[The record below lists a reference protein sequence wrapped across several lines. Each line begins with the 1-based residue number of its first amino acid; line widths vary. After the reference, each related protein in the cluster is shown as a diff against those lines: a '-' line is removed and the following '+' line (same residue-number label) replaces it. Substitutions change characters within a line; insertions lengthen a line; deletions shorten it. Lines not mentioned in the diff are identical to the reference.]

1 MLIIFAY
8 FLDALSFDL
17 FFINSKENIAVF
29 KNTLSSAL
37 AAGPRRPPGNGSDGI
52 GPSQSKKSPTNM
64 AGPSLPLAATPGAT
78 DRGARRR
85 GLSYQVAFN
94 VTPEN
99 EE

>member
-1 MLIIFAY
+1 MCIIFAY

-52 GPSQSKKSPTNM
+52 GPSPSKKRPDQH
-64 AGPSLPLAATPGAT
+64 G
-78 DRGARRR
+78 R
-85 GLSYQVAFN
+85 AFF
-94 VTPEN
+94 TACSDAWRYRSWRQA
-99 EE
+99 